1 MSQLII
7 ISGPSGVG
15 KTTICKTLT
24 EEENFA
30 ESVST
35 TTRPKRPTEEDGKDY
50 YFISDDFFDRLIKEN
65 AFLEWQQFAGYRYG
79 TTKEELNSKLEKN
92 SFILM
97 VVEQEGA
104 ANIRKTYPNAISI
117 FISPPNKEELLRR
130 LANRGDTPDLKER
143 LSLVEQT
150 LELAKQHDYVVEAR
164 SLEYCVIEIKNILGL
179 S

>member
-15 KTTICKTLT
+15 KTTICKALCL
-24 EEENFA
+24 EEGFV

-35 TTRPKRPTEEDGKDY
+35 TTRPKRSTEEYGKDY
-50 YFISDDFFDRLIKEN
+50 YFISEKSFDGLVNHN
-65 AFLEWQQFAGYRYG
+65 AFLEWQQFAGFRYG
-79 TTKEELNSKLEKN
+79 TTKTELDEKLRKN
-92 SFILM
+92 NFIFV

-117 FISPPNKEELLRR
+117 FIAPPNKEELIRR
-130 LANRGDTPDLKER
+130 LSGRGDTPDLKER
-143 LSLVEQT
+143 LALVKQT
-150 LELAKQHDYVVEAR
+150 LELAKCHDHIIEAHSVEDCIA
-164 SLEYCVIEIKNILGL
+164 EIKNILGL